1 MNKSVYVGML
11 IIRATLVPSYA
22 GISLIVQDETW
33 SQVQDLAYVGIEK
46 KILDIAMTKVKA
58 NDVICR
64 Y

>member
-11 IIRATLVPSYA
+11 IIRATWVPSYA

-58 NDVICR
+58 NDVICS
-64 Y
+64 

>member
-46 KILDIAMTKVKA
+46 KILEIAMTKVKA
-58 NDVICR
+58 NDVICS
-64 Y
+64 